1 MNGDALSATLPKSA
15 DARDALLRA
24 LRKNFGKSRLIVDD
38 SAGVV
43 VLLSAD
49 EAAGAEE
56 LKLSKTSRKV
66 YADAGVEFR
75 DGESVDARG
84 DAEERAK
91 ALFAARF
98 PTAAKRRRGGAVEIL
113 RRTGSADFFALLSAP
128 DSAGKRALTFVRARR
143 TD

>member
-1 MNGDALSATLPKSA
+1 MNGDAMSATLSKGA

-24 LRKNFGKSRLIVDD
+24 LRKNFGRGRLIVDD
-38 SAGVV
+38 EAGVV

-56 LKLSKTSRKV
+56 LRLSKTSRKV
-66 YADAGVEFR
+66 YADAGIEFR
-75 DGESVDARG
+75 DGESVEAKG

-98 PTAAKRRRGGAVEIL
+98 PTAAKRRRSGAVEIM
-113 RRTGSADFFALLSAP
+113 RRTGSADFYALMSAP
-128 DSAGKRALTFVRARR
+128 DATGMRSLAFVRARR